1 MLFFR
6 KEADPAAI
14 AAFWNWFS
22 ANEQWI
28 IDNIRGNAMAV
39 IEAVDQHLKPVF
51 PFFRKELEFQMGYND
66 GVGEFFF
73 FDLRNSNLQRG
84 GKALGEARPENLKK
98 NWKFIMEH

>member
-1 MLFFR
+1 MFFFR

-39 IEAVDQHLKPVF
+39 IEAVDLHLKPVF
-51 PFFRKELEFQMGYND
+51 PFFRKELEFQMGCNN

-73 FDLRNSNLQRG
+73 FDLRNANLRRG
-84 GKALGEARPENLKK
+84 GKALGEAMPENLKK